1 MNFCGGLDPM
11 YIKLTENL
19 AQCADTKLTRD
30 KYLYSC
36 PGNGVLKRI
45 GNEVDT
51 LQLPIYLKR

>member
-51 LQLPIYLKR
+51 LQLPIY